1 MFFTPQNFLLGSALF
16 CQAAAAS
23 SRCSS
28 TSINKPDLAGAR
40 ILNVQADEV
49 HNYSAISLAP
59 GTNKGGRYTINFC
72 NVTVTYTH
80 PGWNDT
86 VNTQVWLPLD
96 NWNGRFQALGGG
108 GYATGFGSIY
118 LTYAVAQGFSSAS
131 TDGGFATGDSAIPTD
146 LSWALSSK
154 GNINWF
160 LLENY
165 ASKATNDM
173 AVIGKQVTRS
183 YYDKAAK
190 YSYFAGCSG
199 GGRQGL
205 MMAQIFPEAF
215 DGILAISPAIN
226 LETFIPAGY
235 WPEQVMN
242 QNGYYPPPCE
252 VEGFTKAA
260 VRACDRMDGLE
271 DGIISDPSLC
281 NFSAYSFV
289 GQKVTCNGTRQS
301 LTASGAQVVEAAW
314 SGSGKDGWFGVNKD
328 AAISSYYVP
337 TACSANST
345 CYSTGAPLFTK
356 WISNLVAKDPDYAIS
371 NMTDAAFFKALHA
384 SKAQY
389 ASLVGNVESDLS
401 SFKANGGKMI
411 TWHGL
416 ADEAI
421 PPNGTIK
428 YYEEVLDNDPK
439 AHDFY
444 RFFEAPG
451 VAHCYGGLG
460 PIPNGAISQLVAW
473 VEKDDVPVT
482 LHATDGDNNT
492 ARDLCPYPLQQKYTG
507 GDPRRPASFTCVRK
521 A

>member
-1 MFFTPQNFLLGSALF
+1 MLFTQLILSLGGAVFSH
-16 CQAAAAS
+16 AAAAPT
-23 SRCSS
+23 RCSPS
-28 TSINKPDLAGAR
+28 FITKPDLIGGS
-40 ILNVQADEV
+40 ILNLQANEV
-49 HNYSAISLAP
+49 HNYSAVSLAP
-59 GTNKGGRYTINFC
+59 GTNNGGRYTINFC

-96 NWNGRFQALGGG
+96 DWNGRFQGLGGG

-118 LTYAVAQGFSSAS
+118 LTYAVAQGYSSAS
-131 TDGGFATGDSAIPTD
+131 TDGGFATGATVIPTD

-154 GNINWF
+154 GNVNWF
-160 LLENY
+160 LFENY

-173 AVIGKQVTRS
+173 AIIGKQITNS
-183 YYDKAAK
+183 YYGKAAK
-190 YSYFAGCSG
+190 YSYFTGCSG

-205 MMAQIFPEAF
+205 MMAQTFPDAF

-242 QNGYYPPPCE
+242 QNKYYPSPCE

-260 VRACDRMDGLE
+260 VKACDRMDGVE
-271 DGIISDPSLC
+271 DGIISDPDIC
-281 NFSAYSFV
+281 NFTAYSFV
-289 GQKVTCNGTRQS
+289 GQNFTCNGIRHS
-301 LTASGAQVVEAAW
+301 LTASGAQVVDAAW
-314 SGSGKDGWFGVNKD
+314 SGSGKEGWFGVNKD

-337 TACSANST
+337 TTCSGNGS
-345 CYSTGAPLFTK
+345 CHSSGAPLFGK
-356 WISNLVAKDPDYAIS
+356 WVSNLVAKDSDFAIN

-384 SKAQY
+384 STAQY
-389 ASLVGNVESDLS
+389 SSFVGNVESDLS

-428 YYEEVLDNDPK
+428 YYEEVLKNDPE
-439 AHDFY
+439 AQDFY

-473 VEKDDVPVT
+473 VEKDDAPAT
-482 LHATDGDNNT
+482 LHATNGNNNT
-492 ARDLCPYPLQQKYTG
+492 ARDLCPYPLQQKYAG
-507 GDPRRPASFTCVRK
+507 GDARKPASFVCARR